1 MTDFDAASALLML
14 SSGYNQYKNENNNIR
29 TVLKAANSSA
39 ASNSSACSS
48 PALKR
53 ERKNGSPKQRIVVPQ
68 AGVLAIAAIHENFNQ
83 QELLGRLAQPLQEN
97 QPPRV
102 TPIRM
107 GSSSPDVDKWD
118 SRGSALSS
126 PTLELHPDSTSAARN
141 VSSLLYASPGMNG
154 FAMLLKSSSNNQY
167 TSSPEPPSVVA
178 GGTLLEEGN
187 KKRFLGNN
195 HLADEEE
202 GASAIIVTA
211 DKPARSPSDS
221 GVSSIL
227 DELHHPVLQRW
238 SKERGAMDTAMPASV
253 QTELDK
259 INETS
264 AYNKDIYTKSKMANF
279 PLEMP
284 FNAAKSRKR
293 KECTNEIDDQDRIK
307 NNEASR
313 RSRHKK
319 KLIMHMLNINLE
331 FDRMENRQLYM
342 EERRLTNLIMEL
354 EEKALN
360 GGIDAQVVQRLR
372 SSCGF
377 Q

>member
-29 TVLKAANSSA
+29 PVLKTANSTA
-39 ASNSSACSS
+39 ASNSSACTS

-68 AGVLAIAAIHENFNQ
+68 PGVLAIAAIHENFNQ
-83 QELLGRLAQPLQEN
+83 QELLGRLQEN
-97 QPPRV
+97 KPPRIKS
-102 TPIRM
+102 IRM

-118 SRGSALSS
+118 SRGSTLLS
-126 PTLELHPDSTSAARN
+126 PTLELHQDSTPSARN
-141 VSSLLYASPGMNG
+141 GSSLLYASPGMNG
-154 FAMLLKSSSNNQY
+154 FAMMLKSSSKQY
-167 TSSPEPPSVVA
+167 TSSPEPPSVVV
-178 GGTLLEEGN
+178 G
-187 KKRFLGNN
+187 GNN
-195 HLADEEE
+195 LADEEE

-238 SKERGAMDTAMPASV
+238 SKKRGSMDTALPANV

-293 KECTNEIDDQDRIK
+293 KECTNEIDDQD
-307 NNEASR
+307 
-313 RSRHKK
+313 
-319 KLIMHMLNINLE
+319 
-331 FDRMENRQLYM
+331 
-342 EERRLTNLIMEL
+342 
-354 EEKALN
+354 
-360 GGIDAQVVQRLR
+360 
-372 SSCGF
+372 
-377 Q
+377 

>member
-14 SSGYNQYKNENNNIR
+14 SSGYHQYKNENNNIR
-29 TVLKAANSSA
+29 TVLKSVNTATANSSA
-39 ASNSSACSS
+39 PSS
-48 PALKR
+48 PAKKR

-68 AGVLAIAAIHENFNQ
+68 PAAFTIATIHENFSQ
-83 QELLGRLAQPLQEN
+83 HELLGRLSSETVPKGKT
-97 QPPRV
+97 PRIA
-102 TPIRM
+102 PIRM
-107 GSSSPDVDKWD
+107 GSSSPDVEKWD
-118 SRGSALSS
+118 SRGIALSS
-126 PTLELHPDSTSAARN
+126 PTLELHPDSTTSAEN
-141 VSSLLYASPGMNG
+141 VSSMLYASPGMNG
-154 FAMLLKSSSNNQY
+154 FAMLLKSSGNQY
-167 TSSPEPPSVVA
+167 TSSPEPQTVVV
-178 GGTLLEEGN
+178 GGTLLEETN
-187 KKRFLGNN
+187 KKRFLGN
-195 HLADEEE
+195 HLVEDEE
-202 GASAIIVTA
+202 GASAIVVTA

-227 DELHHPVLQRW
+227 DELQQPVLQRW
-238 SKERGAMDTAMPASV
+238 SKDRDASDTVLPASV

-264 AYNKDIYTKSKMANF
+264 AYNKDIYTKSKLANF
-279 PLEMP
+279 PLEMT
-284 FNAAKSRKR
+284 FNAAKSRIR
-293 KECTNEIDDQDRIK
+293 KECTNEIDHQDRIK

-319 KLIMHMLNINLE
+319 KLITHMLNISLE

-342 EERRLTNLIMEL
+342 EERRLTNIIMEL

-360 GGIDAQVVQRLR
+360 RGVDAQVVQKLR